1 MCVIC
6 SIDSVKVKK
15 FETFKFQ
22 FNAVVNT
29 EKAPTLSSNKC
40 TKQYTKISNT
50 RETKMSYRVVNLGR
64 YDSARAGSTGRLR
77 TIVLAKMTGLQI
89 SGLSLQKLVL

>member
-1 MCVIC
+1 MKDIEAFKLRLKLIKLYYINGMCVIC

-29 EKAPTLSSNKC
+29 EKSSNPF
-40 TKQYTKISNT
+40 
-50 RETKMSYRVVNLGR
+50 L
-64 YDSARAGSTGRLR
+64 
-77 TIVLAKMTGLQI
+77 
-89 SGLSLQKLVL
+89 